1 MTTLQQANN
10 LLSLKRAVKQAIGIR
25 DLFDKNGNTMTV
37 YEPFTGLYV
46 KVVRANIKSRWYV
59 YGSGKKQTLAASLFG
74 DNSSIIYVS
83 E

>member
-1 MTTLQQANN
+1 MTTLEQANR
-10 LLSLKRAVKQAIGIR
+10 LLSLCREVAKYAHITEH
-25 DLFDKNGNTMTV
+25 NTMTV
-37 YEPFTGLYV
+37 YEPFAGLYV
-46 KVVRANIKSRWYV
+46 KVVRANVKSRWYV